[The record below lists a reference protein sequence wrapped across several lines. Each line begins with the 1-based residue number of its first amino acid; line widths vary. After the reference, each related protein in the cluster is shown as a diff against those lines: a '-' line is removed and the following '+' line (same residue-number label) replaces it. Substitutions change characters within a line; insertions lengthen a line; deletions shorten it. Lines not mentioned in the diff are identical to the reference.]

1 MKKLLVLLM
10 TTIFFSACAATTPKT
25 PQNSGFLGEYYAR
38 LEPGKKEGDPKLIWL
53 KPGIDYKKYK
63 RLMVDYVV
71 FAFADDSEYKAI
83 DANELKEIG
92 DKATGTMIRT
102 IKEDFPVV
110 TEPAPDVLR
119 VRIAITDL
127 KQSRP
132 ALSAVT
138 SVVPVG
144 LAVSAVKRGTT
155 DAWTGSGATT
165 AEMMVLDSMTGEVLA
180 AGQDTMTAEFT
191 DRFSKWGSAEKAF
204 QFWADRFV
212 KRLNTLLKG

>member
-1 MKKLLVLLM
+1 MNKLIVLLM
-10 TTIFFSACAATTPKT
+10 TMIFFSACTATTPKT
-25 PQNSGFLGEYYAR
+25 AHDSGFLGDYSTK
-38 LEPGKKEGDPKLIWL
+38 LEPGKKEGDPKLMWMR
-53 KPGIDYKKYK
+53 PGVDYRKYK
-63 RLMVDYVV
+63 RIMVDYVV

-92 DKATGTMIRT
+92 DKATEIMIRT

-119 VRIAITDL
+119 VRVAITDL

-165 AEMMVLDSMTGEVLA
+165 AEMMVLDSTTGEVLA
-180 AGQDTMTAEFT
+180 AGQDTMSADFT
-191 DRFSKWGSAEKAF
+191 GRFSKWGSVEKAF

-212 KRLNTLLKG
+212 NRLNSLVKA